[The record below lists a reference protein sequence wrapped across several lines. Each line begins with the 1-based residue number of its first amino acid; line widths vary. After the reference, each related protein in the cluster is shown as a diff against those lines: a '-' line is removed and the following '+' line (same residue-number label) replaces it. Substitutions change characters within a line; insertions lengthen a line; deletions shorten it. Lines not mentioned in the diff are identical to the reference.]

1 MSLLDAGTR
10 VYAIGDVHGR
20 FDLLEAMHDAIAAD
34 LSARPPG
41 RSVVVHLGDYVDRGP
56 RTHDVIER
64 LLTPRLTAD
73 EIVCLKGNHED
84 CLLQFIAGGDD
95 AEVFLRYGGVE
106 TMGSYGVDPTSPALL
121 GHPDHLVAAFDAHLP
136 SRHRH
141 FLETLP
147 LSFGLGGYFFCHA
160 GVRPGVPL
168 DQQAP
173 RDLIWIREPFLGST
187 EFHGRVVVHG
197 HTPVDAPESLPNRI
211 NVDTGAVF
219 TGRLTAVVLE
229 GDGRRFLTI
238 DGGL

>member
-20 FDLLEAMHDAIAAD
+20 FDLLEALHEAIAAD
-34 LSARPPG
+34 LTAWPAR

-64 LLTPRLTAD
+64 LLAPRLPVD

-84 CLLQFIAGGDD
+84 CLLQFISGGDD
-95 AEVFLRYGGVE
+95 AEVFLNYGGLQ
-106 TMGSYGVDPTSPALL
+106 TMASYGVDPESPALL

-147 LSFGLGGYFFCHA
+147 VSFEVGGYFFCHA
-160 GVRPGVPL
+160 GVRPGIPL
-168 DQQAP
+168 ARQAA
-173 RDLIWIREPFLGST
+173 RDLMWIREPFLSST
-187 EFHGRVVVHG
+187 ADHGGIVVHG
-197 HTPVDAPESLPNRI
+197 HTPAEAPESLPNRI

-229 GDGRRFLTI
+229 GADRRFLTVR
-238 DGGL
+238 GSA

>member
-1 MSLLDAGTR
+1 MPLLEKGTR

-20 FDLLEAMHDAIAAD
+20 SDLLEAMHDRIAAE
-34 LSARPPG
+34 LTARPVE

-64 LLTPRLTAD
+64 LMAPTVPAD
-73 EIVCLKGNHED
+73 QIVCLLGNHED
-84 CLLQFIAGGDD
+84 SLLQFLAGADD
-95 AEVFLRYGGVE
+95 AEVFLRYGGLQTVA
-106 TMGSYGVDPTSPALL
+106 SYGVDPEGPVVL
-121 GHPDHLVAAFDAHLP
+121 GDPGRLASAFDAHLP

-147 LSFGLGGYFFCHA
+147 HSFALGGYFFCHA

-168 DQQAP
+168 SEQTP
-173 RDLIWIREPFLGST
+173 HDLIWIREPFLGST
-187 EFHGRVVVHG
+187 ADHGAVVVHG

-229 GDGRRFLTI
+229 GDQRRFLTVE
-238 DGGL
+238 GRV

>member
-20 FDLLEAMHDAIAAD
+20 FDLLEALHDAIAAD
-34 LSARPPG
+34 LSAWPAR

-64 LLTPRLTAD
+64 LLTPRLAAS

-84 CLLQFIAGGDD
+84 CLLQFISGGDD
-95 AEVFLRYGGVE
+95 AEVFLRYGGLE
-106 TMGSYGVDPTSPALL
+106 TMASYGIDPASPALL

-147 LSFGLGGYFFCHA
+147 FSVEIGGYFFCHA

-168 DQQAP
+168 DRQSP
-173 RDLIWIREPFLGST
+173 RDLMWIREPFLGST
-187 EFHGRVVVHG
+187 MSHGRVVVHG
-197 HTPVDAPESLPNRI
+197 HTPTDAPESLPNRI

-229 GDGRRFLTI
+229 DDRRRFLTVA
-238 DGGL
+238 GGA